1 MVPRGQSLLKARAG
15 EQNVNPAHMGHGLWE
30 AGVDTRKLWRLGVGA
45 VMVRPVSMGWQQQG
59 MCL

>member
-15 EQNVNPAHMGHGLWE
+15 EQNIDPAHMGHGLWE
-30 AGVDTRKLWRLGVGA
+30 VGVDTGKLGRLGVGA
-45 VMVRPVSMGWQQQG
+45 VMMRPDSMGWLQQG